1 MPEAAAGLALAH
13 PQAAPDAT
21 SRDVVGL
28 CSREN
33 EWGLGPRQLDGAA
46 SDQEQVRWHW
56 VTGHVGHALNER
68 ADLLPV
74 TVTHNA
80 ARSVRGD
87 PATGGLGA
95 SYQPS
100 RVIALA

>member
-1 MPEAAAGLALAH
+1 M
-13 PQAAPDAT
+13 
-21 SRDVVGL
+21 GL

-33 EWGLGPRQLDGAA
+33 EWGLDPRQLDGAA

-56 VTGHVGHALNER
+56 VKGHVGHALNER
-68 ADLLPV
+68 ADLLAV
-74 TVTHNA
+74 TVTRITPLGPCA
-80 ARSVRGD
+80 EIRPRA
-87 PATGGLGA
+87 GLGA